1 MKLFHFS
8 PSVPGR
14 EFYKLKIHFV
24 TIPGYRAERSGA
36 EQSLS
41 FRNCKIF
48 TITVNKVWL
57 RSDSLTSLGAGFTQ
71 IKTEQS
77 RVSQLQA
84 IL

>member
-1 MKLFHFS
+1 MIKPIPLQSQMKLFHFS

-14 EFYKLKIHFV
+14 EFYKLKIYFV
-24 TIPGYRAERSGA
+24 TIQHRA

-71 IKTEQS
+71 IKTEQN
-77 RVSQLQA
+77 
-84 IL
+84 